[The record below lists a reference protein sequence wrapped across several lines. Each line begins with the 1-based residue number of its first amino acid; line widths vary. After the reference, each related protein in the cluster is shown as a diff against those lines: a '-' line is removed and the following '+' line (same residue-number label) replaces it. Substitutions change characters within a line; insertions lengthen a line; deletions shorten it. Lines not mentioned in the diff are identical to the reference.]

1 MYATLRKPDFLNRMV
16 LFMGKLK
23 HDGSHNAY
31 SIVDGKLVYNW
42 RMDKRFNLLA
52 SNDKEYISLSNEL
65 GNADEKI
72 YEY

>member
-52 SNDKEYISLSNEL
+52 SMIRVIWKPIISRRLC
-65 GNADEKI
+65 I
-72 YEY
+72 

>member
-1 MYATLRKPDFLNRMV
+1 
-16 LFMGKLK
+16 MGKLK

-52 SNDKEYISLSNEL
+52 SNDKSDMEAYN
-65 GNADEKI
+65 K
-72 YEY
+72 

>member
-23 HDGSHNAY
+23 HDGSYNAY

-52 SNDKEYISLSNEL
+52 SNDKSDMEAYN
-65 GNADEKI
+65 K
-72 YEY
+72 

>member
-31 SIVDGKLVYNW
+31 SIVGGKLVYNW
-42 RMDKRFNLLA
+42 RTDKRFNLLA
-52 SNDKEYISLSNEL
+52 SNDKSDMEAYN
-65 GNADEKI
+65 K
-72 YEY
+72 